1 MARVLRSGLML
12 AACVAAALS
21 AAAPAHAKSETG
33 NNSNPL
39 DGEVLKEGEPIL
51 LQADA
56 VTYDSKARLVTA
68 TGNVEITT
76 EQSRLLADR
85 LTYEEETGTVTAT
98 GNVSLVD
105 SRGAVA
111 FADSVRLTG
120 DLRDGAIENLDLV
133 IKESARLSAAR
144 AERTGGMVTTL
155 DRAVFTTCEICS
167 AAGDRTPLWQV
178 KALRVVRDQNRQR
191 LIYEDAT
198 FEIFGVAVASLPYF
212 EQPDPETP
220 RSSGVLSPIAG
231 TSDNLGYF
239 VEIPYYFA
247 LAPNYDLTLTPLI
260 GTEEL
265 PLLKAEWRHLT
276 ENGNYWLDGSLTYA
290 DERDADGRR
299 IGRQSMAS
307 HVFGKGRFSEGDVTR
322 WGFDVQLA
330 SSDTYLKR
338 FEISNRDRLTSR
350 VFATYDDAT
359 LWADASAYYFQ
370 GLRATDR
377 EGLTPIALP
386 FLRASYTPEELW
398 FGGQLQIDAS
408 LLALHRTDG
417 LNTRRLSASV
427 SWERRLVTAGGQ
439 LVTLFGEVR
448 GDLYHTEDPDPLL
461 NPGIRDG
468 HTAGRLLGLAGLD
481 IRYPLVRPFAD
492 GALVVE
498 PIVQLIAAPYGGNPG
513 TIPNE
518 DSQSFEFD
526 ETNLFSIN
534 KFPGLDLWESGPRAN
549 MGVRIAYIMP
559 DDGLIEFYGGQTLR
573 PEAARVFNASTG
585 LEETQSDFVG
595 RFTFK
600 PTDEISIIQRFRI
613 EKDDLTVRRQEVL
626 VRTDYD
632 WLQFDASYVRLA
644 QDAATLTAT
653 PREEIA
659 AGGRLWV
666 SDYWSLVG
674 GVRRDI
680 EQGEMVES
688 RFGIAYEDECAALE
702 IGFRRDFTRDRD
714 IEPSTSIMFQI
725 KLKTFGDSSD
735 RSAFDRME
743 FGGEDNID
751 FGG

>member
-1 MARVLRSGLML
+1 MRSGLVL
-12 AACVAAALS
+12 AACVAAAIG
-21 AAAPAHAKSETG
+21 AAIPAHAKSEFG
-33 NNSNPL
+33 NDSNPL
-39 DGEVLKEGEPIL
+39 DSDVVKEGEPIL
-51 LQADA
+51 LQADN

-68 TGNVEITT
+68 TGHVEITT

-120 DLRDGAIENLDLV
+120 DLREGAIENLDLV

-144 AERTGGMVTTL
+144 AERKGGMVTTL
-155 DRAVFTTCEICS
+155 DRAVFTTCDLCS
-167 AAGDRTPLWQV
+167 VAGAHTPLWQV
-178 KALRVVRDQNRQR
+178 KALRVTRDQNRQR

-198 FEIFGVAVASLPYF
+198 FELFGVPVASLPYF

-220 RSSGVLSPIAG
+220 RSSGVLSPLAG

-239 VEIPYYFA
+239 IEIPYYFA
-247 LAPNYDLTLTPLI
+247 LAPDYDLTLTPLI

-265 PLLKAEWRHLT
+265 PLLKVEWRQLT
-276 ENGNYWLDGSLTYA
+276 QNGNYWLDGSLTFA
-290 DERDADGRR
+290 DERDEDGRR
-299 IGRQSMAS
+299 IGRQSLAS
-307 HVFGKGRFSEGDVTR
+307 HLFGKGRFEEGEFTR

-350 VFATYDDAT
+350 VFATYDDNT

-377 EGLTPIALP
+377 EGLSPIVLP
-386 FLRASYTPEELW
+386 FLRASYQPEEDIL
-398 FGGQLQIDAS
+398 GGRLQIDAS
-408 LLALHRTDG
+408 FLAIHRTDG
-417 LNTRRLSASV
+417 LNTRRLSASA
-427 SWERRLVTAGGQ
+427 SWQRAMVTERGELI
-439 LVTLFGEVR
+439 TLFAQLR
-448 GDLYHTEDPDPLL
+448 GDIYHTDRPDPLI
-461 NPGIRDG
+461 NPGISDD
-468 HTAGRLLGLAGLD
+468 TATGRMLGLVGID
-481 IRYPLVRPFAD
+481 YRYPFVRPAFD

-498 PIVQLIAAPYGGNPG
+498 PIVQLILAPYGGNPG
-513 TIPNE
+513 GIPNE

-526 ETNLFSIN
+526 DTNLFSIN

-549 MGVRIAYIMP
+549 IGVRVAYMLP

-573 PEAARVFNASTG
+573 TEAARVFSASTG

-595 RFTFK
+595 RITFK
-600 PTDEISIIQRFRI
+600 PNDEISIIQRFRI
-613 EKDDLTVRRQEVL
+613 EKDDLTVRRQEL
-626 VRTDYD
+626 YLRTDYD

-644 QDAATLTAT
+644 QEAATPIAA

-666 SDYWSLVG
+666 SDYWSITG
-674 GVRRDI
+674 GLRRDI

-702 IGFRRDFTRDRD
+702 IGVRRDFTRDRD
-714 IEPSTSIMFQI
+714 IEPSTSIMFQV

-743 FGGEDNID
+743 FGGEDD
-751 FGG
+751 FEPGG